1 MGEALHDRTRP
12 AAASEPARRER
23 VGHQH
28 GRGAIARR
36 PRAAVRLLGRDPAR
50 ELGRLG
56 AVEEHIRG
64 EPLRQRPR
72 PALEREH
79 RQDDGQERRHERRAV
94 YPRLYHEGRNLQ
106 FPGLSATAP
115 RILLVDDELS
125 VQKLLTYPLRKE
137 GYDVI
142 PALDGREALERLRD
156 DNFDLVVLDVMLPR
170 MDGFDVCRAIRSRS
184 TVPIIMLTAKTEETD
199 KVLGLELGADD
210 YITKPFSVRE
220 FRSRVKAVL
229 RRAALAQPEAQFEE
243 PIDAGDL
250 HIDFEKR
257 TVVARGETARL
268 TYVEFEILAALA
280 RAPGRVFSR
289 TMLLERVWG
298 DAAYRD
304 PRTID
309 VHIRHLREKLEAEPK
324 TPELILTV
332 RGVGYRFRDS

>member
-1 MGEALHDRTRP
+1 
-12 AAASEPARRER
+12 
-23 VGHQH
+23 
-28 GRGAIARR
+28 
-36 PRAAVRLLGRDPAR
+36 
-50 ELGRLG
+50 
-56 AVEEHIRG
+56 
-64 EPLRQRPR
+64 
-72 PALEREH
+72 
-79 RQDDGQERRHERRAV
+79 
-94 YPRLYHEGRNLQ
+94 
-106 FPGLSATAP
+106 LSAATP
-115 RILLVDDELS
+115 RILLVDDEVS

-137 GYDVI
+137 GYDVG

-156 DNFDLVVLDVMLPR
+156 NNFDLVVLDVMLPR

-229 RRAALAQPEAQFEE
+229 RRAALAQPEAQFED
-243 PIDAGDL
+243 PIDVGDL
-250 HIDFEKR
+250 QIDFEKR
-257 TVVARGETARL
+257 TVLVRGEPARL

-309 VHIRHLREKLEAEPK
+309 VHIRHLREKLEVEPK

-332 RGVGYRFRDS
+332 RGVGYRFRDT

>member
-1 MGEALHDRTRP
+1 
-12 AAASEPARRER
+12 
-23 VGHQH
+23 
-28 GRGAIARR
+28 
-36 PRAAVRLLGRDPAR
+36 
-50 ELGRLG
+50 
-56 AVEEHIRG
+56 
-64 EPLRQRPR
+64 
-72 PALEREH
+72 
-79 RQDDGQERRHERRAV
+79 
-94 YPRLYHEGRNLQ
+94 
-106 FPGLSATAP
+106 LSAATP
-115 RILLVDDELS
+115 RILLVDDEVS

-137 GYDVI
+137 GYDVV

-156 DNFDLVVLDVMLPR
+156 NNFDLVVLDVMLPR

-229 RRAALAQPEAQFEE
+229 RRAALAQPEAQFED
-243 PIDAGDL
+243 PIDVGDL
-250 HIDFEKR
+250 QIDFEKR
-257 TVVARGETARL
+257 TVLVRGEPARL

-309 VHIRHLREKLEAEPK
+309 VHIRHLREKLEVEPK

-332 RGVGYRFRDS
+332 RGVGYRFRDT

>member
-1 MGEALHDRTRP
+1 M
-12 AAASEPARRER
+12 S
-23 VGHQH
+23 
-28 GRGAIARR
+28 I
-36 PRAAVRLLGRDPAR
+36 
-50 ELGRLG
+50 
-56 AVEEHIRG
+56 
-64 EPLRQRPR
+64 
-72 PALEREH
+72 
-79 RQDDGQERRHERRAV
+79 
-94 YPRLYHEGRNLQ
+94 
-106 FPGLSATAP
+106 SAP

-125 VQKLLTYPLRKE
+125 VQKLLAYPLRKE

-142 PALDGREALERLRD
+142 PALDGREALERLRE

-229 RRAALAQPEAQFEE
+229 RRAALAQPETQFEE

-250 HIDFEKR
+250 SIDFEKR
-257 TVVARGETARL
+257 SVVVRGESVRL
-268 TYVEFEILAALA
+268 TYVEFEIIAALA

-298 DAAYRD
+298 DASYRD

-309 VHIRHLREKLEAEPK
+309 VHIRHLREKLEQEPK